1 MTTEAGFIAI
11 LEVLG
16 EKLKEQETEIF
27 VKDFQIRELKE
38 KLAEAERST
47 ANTVA
52 AS

>member
-1 MTTEAGFIAI
+1 MTKDEKFIAI
-11 LEVLG
+11 LEALG
-16 EKLKEQETEIF
+16 EKLKEQETTIA
-27 VKDFQIRELKE
+27 VRDFQIEELKE